1 MIFNI
6 LNPKKMRKAYDQP
19 LHQVLQELIRT
30 MRWTAQ
36 LNNVRI
42 KEIWKTVMGDIVARH
57 TSNLRLREKTL
68 FVNLDSAPLRSELVY
83 AREKIRQMLN
93 QELGGDYLQEV
104 VIQ

>member
-1 MIFNI
+1 
-6 LNPKKMRKAYDQP
+6 MRKAYDQP

-57 TSNLRLREKTL
+57 TSNLRVREKTL

>member
-1 MIFNI
+1 
-6 LNPKKMRKAYDQP
+6 MRKAYDQP
-19 LHQVLQELIRT
+19 LYQVLQELIKT

-57 TSNLRLREKTL
+57 TSNVRLREKTL
-68 FVNLDSAPLRSELVY
+68 FIHLDSAPLRSELAY
-83 AREKIRQMLN
+83 SREKIRQMLN

>member
-1 MIFNI
+1 
-6 LNPKKMRKAYDQP
+6 
-19 LHQVLQELIRT
+19 
-30 MRWTAQ
+30 
-36 LNNVRI
+36 VRI

-68 FVNLDSAPLRSELVY
+68 FVSLDSAPLRSELAY

-93 QELGGDYLQEV
+93 HELGGDYLQEV